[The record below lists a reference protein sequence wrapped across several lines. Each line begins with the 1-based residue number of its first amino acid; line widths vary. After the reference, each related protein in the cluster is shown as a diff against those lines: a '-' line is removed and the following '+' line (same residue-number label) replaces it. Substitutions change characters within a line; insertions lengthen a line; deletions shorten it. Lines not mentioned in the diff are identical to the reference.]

1 MEKILSYDNGWCNMK
16 YVENIWKHT
25 HTFVKPHLTKFRTAI
40 DIGCRFGQYTEN
52 IMDDFNFNK
61 MREIH
66 LINEKEKDVV
76 LEWNE

>member
-1 MEKILSYDNGWCNMK
+1 
-16 YVENIWKHT
+16 
-25 HTFVKPHLTKFRTAI
+25 
-40 DIGCRFGQYTEN
+40 
-52 IMDDFNFNK
+52 MDDFDFNK

>member
-1 MEKILSYDNGWCNMK
+1 MHSKNSKFIDSVQSL
-16 YVENIWKHT
+16 
-25 HTFVKPHLTKFRTAI
+25 LTDSSIIVRSMVVWALK
-40 DIGCRFGQYTEN
+40 N
-52 IMDDFNFNK
+52 IMKDFDFNK